1 MQLRQRSLV
10 LIEME
15 LVKVHTP
22 LQVSERRAF
31 EAFSEWF
38 NLRYSIVYFYNAY
51 GDHEIANGR
60 YATVVAKF
68 IKLVQMGA
76 SEFPTSPGTQLR
88 NFTHVEDIVDGIIL
102 AGFHGE
108 GDDYGIGC
116 DEKHS
121 ILDLLSI

>member
-22 LQVSERRAF
+22 LPSLKRRAF
-31 EAFSEWF
+31 EGVSEWF

-76 SEFPTSPGTQLR
+76 SELPVTSPER
-88 NFTHVEDIVDGIIL
+88 
-102 AGFHGE
+102 
-108 GDDYGIGC
+108 
-116 DEKHS
+116 S
-121 ILDLLSI
+121 